1 MDSDRINRRLEIL
14 EAVLLSLAVLGT
26 AWSAYQ
32 GTLWSG
38 IQTFRL
44 ADANGK
50 GREATAKQLLAAE
63 QRTLDGNIMMNFVQA
78 VVEKKPKV
86 VEFYLKRTRPE
97 MRAALKAWLDTN
109 PLENAEAPAHPGVM
123 AEYASSVPRKFEAE
137 HQSLRAEGDRKMQ
150 EANEANNISDNY
162 VLMTVLETSPR
173 FLCFVSLAS
182 KFEGD
187 GVRIAVLVPCKL
199 DPDDHHR
206 RNAGFYPLAR
216 ENDEAAKRRAIAA
229 GSTSPRRALPAVC
242 CRTSLAAATSP
253 ASRPSQ
259 PWREQSWRSRSP
271 ETALRE

>member
-1 MDSDRINRRLEIL
+1 MPP
-14 EAVLLSLAVLGT
+14 
-26 AWSAYQ
+26 YQ

-137 HQSLRAEGDRKMQ
+137 HQSLRAEGDRKLQ

-162 VLMTVLETSPR
+162 VLMTVLFATV
-173 FLCFVSLAS
+173 LCFVSLAS
-182 KFEGD
+182 KFEGRR
-187 GVRIAVLVPCKL
+187 VRIAVLVL
-199 DPDDHHR
+199 
-206 RNAGFYPLAR
+206 ASLILTITIAVMGFYPLAR
-216 ENDEAAKRRAIAA
+216 E
-229 GSTSPRRALPAVC
+229 
-242 CRTSLAAATSP
+242 
-253 ASRPSQ
+253 
-259 PWREQSWRSRSP
+259 
-271 ETALRE
+271 